1 MKVKKKD
8 SVLMIWRGLALPKCH
23 DPNEREAEND
33 CRWIG
38 GGTSVVTYLQRNLT
52 CKEMIFQIKSL
63 RHPLPIP
70 NLWKVQWGARLT
82 AHLLTNKQ
90 KTKFTFRSFD
100 LACESLQT
108 RQMRLATI
116 QSIFCFLNRLHRA
129 YFVTHVATSGSDW
142 FDLWNCLTT
151 HLMIWIRMDTSE
163 LLKQDIGIDYQTF
176 TTFRQVYPSHL

>member
-1 MKVKKKD
+1 M
-8 SVLMIWRGLALPKCH
+8 
-23 DPNEREAEND
+23 NERQKTIVDGLEGV
-33 CRWIG
+33 RV
-38 GGTSVVTYLQRNLT
+38 SLLTYKETWHARKWFFRLNLFVILFLYP
-52 CKEMIFQIKSL
+52 IFG
-63 RHPLPIP
+63 RF
-70 NLWKVQWGARLT
+70 NGGARLT

-176 TTFRQVYPSHL
+176 TTFRQVNPSHL

>member
-100 LACESLQT
+100 FGLWIASDATNEIGDNSKHFLLPESSSSRVLCNSC
-108 RQMRLATI
+108 RNIRKRLIRPLKLFNNSFDDLDSNGHQRAT
-116 QSIFCFLNRLHRA
+116 
-129 YFVTHVATSGSDW
+129 
-142 FDLWNCLTT
+142 
-151 HLMIWIRMDTSE
+151 
-163 LLKQDIGIDYQTF
+163 
-176 TTFRQVYPSHL
+176 

>member
-1 MKVKKKD
+1 M
-8 SVLMIWRGLALPKCH
+8 
-23 DPNEREAEND
+23 NERQKTIVDGLEGV
-33 CRWIG
+33 RV
-38 GGTSVVTYLQRNLT
+38 S
-52 CKEMIFQIKSL
+52 
-63 RHPLPIP
+63 
-70 NLWKVQWGARLT
+70 
-82 AHLLTNKQ
+82 LLTYKETWHVRKWFFRLNLCVILFLYPIFGRFNGGLDWQRIFWQTNKKQ
-90 KTKFTFRSFD
+90 NLLFVRSI

-176 TTFRQVYPSHL
+176 TTFRQVNPSHL